1 MLTCLMSRTVDE
13 KRPGELRDA
22 IVHYLVKN
30 GLTGLSLRPLAKAL
44 GCTPRVLLYHF
55 GSKEKMVIE
64 VLAQVRE
71 RQRTA
76 FDQVEAPSFAEACLR
91 VWERMSAP
99 DSEPLFR
106 LFFET
111 YGVALRSPKIYRA
124 FLHDTVEDWLQNIAE
139 PLCREGWNLFE
150 ARAFATVVLAG
161 LRGFM
166 LDFCTTHDRNRLDH
180 AVGLWLRG
188 LDSMLPTDQKAL

>member
-1 MLTCLMSRTVDE
+1 MSRPIDE

-22 IVHYLVKN
+22 IVRYLIRH
-30 GLTGLSLRPLAKAL
+30 GLAGLSLRPLAKAL

-64 VLAQVRE
+64 VLAQIRD

-76 FDQVEAPSFAEACLR
+76 YDQVQAASFAEACKK
-91 VWERMSAP
+91 VWKRMSAP

-106 LFFET
+106 LYFET
-111 YGVALRSPKIYRA
+111 YGIALRNPRLYNA
-124 FLHDTVEDWLQNIAE
+124 FLHDTVEDWLRDIAD
-139 PLCREGWNLFE
+139 PLCREGCDRQE
-150 ARAFATVVLAG
+150 ARAFATMVLAG

-166 LDFCTTHDRNRLDH
+166 LDFCTTHDRKRLDR
-180 AVGLWLRG
+180 AVGLWLG
-188 LDSMLPTDQKAL
+188 TLNTLLPTRDVAGAL

>member
-1 MLTCLMSRTVDE
+1 MDE

-22 IVHYLVKN
+22 IVQYLIKN

-64 VLAQVRE
+64 ILGQIRE
-71 RQRTA
+71 RQRA
-76 FDQVEAPSFAEACLR
+76 AYGQVEAPSFAGACQA

-111 YGVALRSPKIYRA
+111 YGIALRFPKVYRA
-124 FLHDTVEDWLQNIAE
+124 FLHDTVEVWLQDIAE
-139 PLCREGWNLFE
+139 PLCREGWNPLE
-150 ARAFATVVLAG
+150 SRAFATIVLAG

-180 AVGLWLRG
+180 AVALWLRG
-188 LDSMLPTDQKAL
+188 LDSMAPDQKAL

>member
-1 MLTCLMSRTVDE
+1 MLVCLMSRTVDE

-71 RQRTA
+71 RQRA
-76 FDQVEAPSFAEACLR
+76 SYDQVEAPTFGEACLKI
-91 VWERMSAP
+91 WERMSAP

-111 YGVALRSPKIYRA
+111 YGMALRFPKTYRA
-124 FLHDTVEDWLQNIAE
+124 FLHDTIEDWLQNIAE
-139 PLCREGWNLFE
+139 PLCREGWSPRE
-150 ARAFATVVLAG
+150 ARAFATIVLAG

-180 AVGLWLRG
+180 AVSLWLRG
-188 LDSMLPTDQKAL
+188 LDSMQPADRKAL

>member
-1 MLTCLMSRTVDE
+1 MSRPVDQ

-22 IVHYLVKN
+22 IVCYLIRH

-55 GSKEKMVIE
+55 GSKEKMVTM
-64 VLAQVRE
+64 VLAHVRKQ
-71 RQRTA
+71 QRA
-76 FDQVEAPSFAEACLR
+76 SYGGVAGASLAESCR
-91 VWERMSAP
+91 IVWNHVSAP

-111 YGVALRSPKIYRA
+111 YGLALRRPRAYGA
-124 FLHDTVEDWLQNIAE
+124 FLHHTIEDWLE
-139 PLCREGWNLFE
+139 LMTKELHLEGYRRAE
-150 ARAFATVVLAG
+150 ARAIATLVLAG

-166 LDFCTTHDRNRLDH
+166 LDFCTTHDRKRVDH

-188 LDSMLPTDQKAL
+188 FDSMPAPPKKAL

>member
-1 MLTCLMSRTVDE
+1 MSRPVDE

-22 IVHYLVKN
+22 IVQYLIRH
-30 GLTGLSLRPLAKAL
+30 GLAGLSLRPLAKAL

-64 VLAQVRE
+64 VLAQIRD

-76 FDQVEAPSFAEACLR
+76 YDRVQAASFAEACKT
-91 VWERMSAP
+91 VWKRMSAP
-99 DSEPLFR
+99 DSEPFFR

-111 YGVALRSPKIYRA
+111 YGMALRQPRLYKV
-124 FLHDTVEDWLQNIAE
+124 FLRDTIEYWLRDIAD
-139 PLCREGWNLFE
+139 PLCREGYDRRE
-150 ARAFATVVLAG
+150 ARALATIVLAG

-166 LDFCTTHDRNRLDH
+166 LDFCTTHDRKRLNR
-180 AVGLWLRG
+180 AVGLWLG
-188 LDSMLPTDQKAL
+188 TLNTLLPARNVGRTL